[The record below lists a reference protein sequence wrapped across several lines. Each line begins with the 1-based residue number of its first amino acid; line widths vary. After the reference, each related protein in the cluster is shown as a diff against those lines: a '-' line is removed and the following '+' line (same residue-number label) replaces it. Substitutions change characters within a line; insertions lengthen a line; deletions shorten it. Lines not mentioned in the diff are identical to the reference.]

1 MALAAGNL
9 EGRKGYEVHARTIVG
24 ACSKVQRKQREEERE
39 EMEEVREEE
48 EERAPRSRQ
57 GQLKGECQNGR

>member
-39 EMEEVREEE
+39 EIGQWGGN
-48 EERAPRSRQ
+48 ERR
-57 GQLKGECQNGR
+57 NGKW